1 MKLILMYNFFVR
13 HNTTLLGSGTKKT
26 DNTSTLIL
34 GSILNSKVTKKNYQ
48 KKKMWKMYH

>member
-26 DNTSTLIL
+26 DTSALIL

-48 KKKMWKMYH
+48 KKMWKMYH